1 MDIEMNRIKLALRG
15 TLALMIAL
23 TVLVPSLALA
33 ATGDVTSIEITNSDP
48 QKMSVSETGCA
59 SGDGNGRRF

>member
-48 QKMSVSETGCA
+48 QKMSVSKQA
-59 SGDGNGRRF
+59 RFR